1 MAAVNSSE
9 LNFEEESVL
18 ELPLGEVREVEP
30 YRHEPRVRV
39 NVVLDS
45 STSVESATDNYEM
58 LSEKC
63 VNRNIDVMYIDLDTS
78 LIK

>member
-30 YRHEPRVRV
+30 RVRV
-39 NVVLDS
+39 NVVPES
-45 STSVESATDNYEM
+45 STSVESATDNDEDG
-58 LSEKC
+58 E
-63 VNRNIDVMYIDLDTS
+63 THQW
-78 LIK
+78 